1 MGADWR
7 NDASLEGSNLR
18 EIHYFP
24 DNNAEKRLLLDGQDG
39 ERASIDSYKKLSEF
53 VQYFV

>member
-18 EIHYFP
+18 EIHYFL
-24 DNNAEKRLLLDGQDG
+24 DNNVEKRLLLDGQGG